1 MSKKEIDEKKIK
13 KTVDEVKDTA
23 EKVKDKT
30 DKAKEAAEDTVEAAD
45 IAVKKAKNFK
55 KLKYG
60 TMFYIVIA
68 LVTAIVVVLNVI
80 VNMIAKRSPLKIDIT
95 PDNRYELSEESINA
109 VKSLDKDVDITVT
122 AVRDYFEA
130 LGNNY
135 ESNYA
140 ASGIPVEIP
149 LEIIPELLEKYSI
162 YAEQGNGKINVKYV
176 DLNKDPDLIDK
187 YKKYYN
193 GDIGTGSIIVSS
205 GERVRVFTED
215 EVLGMLSPDQT
226 AMQAQQLKLNF
237 TGESSLTSA
246 ITSVTDAHPV
256 KVAFASMMNG
266 ASLFDEQSYSDA
278 AYTFEDELLMKN
290 GYDCTEIDIS
300 TDEIK
305 PEDYDMVVVF
315 APSVDFNEN
324 IIQKLSDFLYNDGNY
339 DKNMVYVPDG
349 SKTNLPNIEEF
360 LADWSI
366 KVENQL
372 IYDDENSIGS
382 DMFGRRQVQ
391 NIIADISSPED
402 VGTLPSEKLEI
413 VAPASRVLSPISKNN
428 EDIVTEVLKS
438 RNTSYTIDMDNY
450 DPNDPQYGAEEA
462 RTIVMLSKKQ
472 RADEFE
478 RHTSSLLVVGSAGM
492 FNNQLIVQNTSFN
505 NASVLINIMNTM
517 TGKEAGVVIPDKNL
531 QSSFIAPKASQMK
544 KIHVAVVWIIPAL
557 VAVVGIAVLLRRRN
571 K

>member
-23 EKVKDKT
+23 EKVKDKA
-30 DKAKEAAEDTVEAAD
+30 DKAKEAAEETVEAAET
-45 IAVKKAKNFK
+45 AVKKTRNFK

-80 VNMIAKRSPLKIDIT
+80 VNMLAKRSPLKIDIT

-130 LGNNY
+130 LGNSY

-140 ASGIPVEIP
+140 ASGVPVEIP
-149 LEIIPELLEKYSI
+149 LEIIPELLDKYSI
-162 YAEQGNGKINVKYV
+162 YAEQGNGKINIKYV
-176 DLNKDPDLIDK
+176 DLDKDPDLIDK

-193 GDIGTGSIIVSS
+193 GDIGTGNIIVSS
-205 GERVRVFTED
+205 GERVRVFTQD
-215 EVLGMLSPDQT
+215 EVLGMLTADQ
-226 AMQAQQLKLNF
+226 AAAQAQQLKLNF
-237 TGESSLTSA
+237 TGESALTSA
-246 ITSVTDAHPV
+246 ITSVTDAHPI

-290 GYDCTEIDIS
+290 GYDCTDIDIS

-324 IIQKLSDFLYNDGNY
+324 IIKKLSDFLYNDGNY
-339 DKNMVYVPDG
+339 DRNMIYVPDG

-366 KVENQL
+366 KVENEL

-382 DMFGRRQVQ
+382 DLFGRRQVQ

-413 VAPASRVLSPISKNN
+413 VAPASRVLSQISKNN

-450 DPNDPQYGAEEA
+450 DPEDPQYGEESA

-472 RADEFE
+472 CADEFE
-478 RHTSSLLVVGSAGM
+478 RHTSGLLVIGSAGM

-544 KIHVAVVWIIPAL
+544 KIHIAVVWVIPAL